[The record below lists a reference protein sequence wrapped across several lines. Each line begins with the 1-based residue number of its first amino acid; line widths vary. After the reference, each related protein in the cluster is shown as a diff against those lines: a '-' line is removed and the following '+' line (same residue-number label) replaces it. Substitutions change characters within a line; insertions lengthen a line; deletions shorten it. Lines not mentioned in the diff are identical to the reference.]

1 MIGRLR
7 IASGWILGFGLIG
20 VLFAAHGAPV
30 VVSNDVPRLAFTNLY
45 VMPIGPRGLEYA
57 ESIRTLAGRRVRFDG
72 YMVRQASPIP
82 YTLLLSP
89 LPLTLHEKEYGLAE
103 DLPPSAIHVF
113 LRKSSTPFL
122 RPIRGLLSVEGTL
135 ELGPRE
141 EGDGRISNAR
151 LVDAHLM
158 IGTNVFPAISEKSG
172 PTPAGQQAPGRE
184 TAGNPKVPTKN

>member
-1 MIGRLR
+1 M
-7 IASGWILGFGLIG
+7 
-20 VLFAAHGAPV
+20 HGAPG
-30 VVSNDVPRLAFTNLY
+30 VVSNEVPRLAFTNLY

-57 ESIRTLAGRRVRFDG
+57 ESVRTLVGKRVRFDG

-82 YTLLLSP
+82 YAILLSP

-103 DLPPSAIHVF
+103 DLPPSSIHVF

-122 RPIRGLLSVEGTL
+122 RPIRGPLSVEGTL

-141 EGDGRISNAR
+141 EGDGRISNVR

-158 IGTNVFPAISEKSG
+158 VGTNVFPAISENSG
-172 PTPAGQQAPGRE
+172 RRPAEQHAPEPE
-184 TAGNPKVPTKN
+184 TAGNPKVPTKNKTP